1 MNKRVSLLL
10 CLCLLACGLVATGCK
25 KAEPTKPKET
35 PAPQNTG
42 AGDANEAP
50 DANKAPDAVPD
61 AVPDAN
67 KAADALKGAGDAN
80 VIAPIV
86 GDALKGKKPDVPK
99 VDVPKID

>member
-10 CLCLLACGLVATGCK
+10 CSCLLVGGLVAAGCK

-42 AGDANEAP
+42 AADANE
-50 DANKAPDAVPD
+50 APDAVPD

-67 KAADALKGAGDAN
+67 KAADALKGAVDPN
-80 VIAPIV
+80 LIAPAA
-86 GDALKGKKPDVPK
+86 DKALKGGKIDVPK
-99 VDVPKID
+99 VDVPKVDVPKVD